1 MTTISIK
8 NVLHSLSLTN
18 NVTVGLPP
26 GAYEFTNTIIH
37 ANISPQPYLW
47 FNRTCIAD
55 KQVHIFT
62 THFKVASVTIT
73 VLITLTGTPGLSRY
87 SITIFGYDGDGQTG
101 RAETLTDV
109 GTSSFQM
116 YILTA
121 QYKKLYIQVTAE
133 RFANG
138 MFDDAVVTVA
148 PAT

>member
-8 NVLHSLSLTN
+8 NVLNSLSLTN
-18 NVTVGLPP
+18 NATIGLPP
-26 GAYEFTNTIIH
+26 GAYEFTNTTIN

-47 FNRTCIAD
+47 FNRTGIGD
-55 KQVHIFT
+55 QQVYIFT

-73 VLITLTGTPGLSRY
+73 ILITLTGTPGLSRY
-87 SITIFGYDGDGQTG
+87 TITIFGYDGDGQIG

-109 GTSSFQM
+109 GISSFQM

-121 QYKKLYIQVTAE
+121 QHKKLYIQVTVQ

-138 MFDDAVVTVA
+138 MFDDALVTVA